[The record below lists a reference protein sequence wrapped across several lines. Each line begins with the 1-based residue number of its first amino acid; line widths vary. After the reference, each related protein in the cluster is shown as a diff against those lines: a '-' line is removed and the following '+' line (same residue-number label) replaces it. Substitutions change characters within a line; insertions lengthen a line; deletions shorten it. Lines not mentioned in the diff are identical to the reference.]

1 MIIEGKEYKEIQIVT
16 EDNELIASI
25 TDSDVIEKGGFKV
38 VFVGNED

>member
-1 MIIEGKEYKEIQIVT
+1 MTIGDKEYKEIQIVT

-25 TDSDVIEKGGFKV
+25 ADSDVIEKGGCKV